1 MGKTLSPLVRA
12 FVWLWVV
19 SNVLLFVWIAFT
31 SLKSSGE
38 VFGSPFK
45 LPASPRWPNYES
57 AWSVSEMGQGFFN
70 SVVIV
75 TTASVTTIVLAAPT
89 AYMLTRSG
97 TRTAGPLTTFFA
109 VGMGIP
115 IQAMIVPV
123 FILMQK
129 ISMTF
134 NDAFG
139 WWDDR
144 ISLSAIYVATSLPFA
159 IFLLTSFFRTLPTE
173 IEEAAALDGAGG
185 ARIFAQIMLPLAQ
198 PGLITAFILT
208 VISLWNETLLAL
220 MLITD
225 TEQYT
230 LPQAL
235 LGLYQTMQYT
245 SNWGGLF
252 AGVII
257 VILPI
262 IAVYIW
268 LSRRIMEGMTLG
280 AGK

>member
-1 MGKTLSPLVRA
+1 MGKLARVLIWAWVA
-12 FVWLWVV
+12 F
-19 SNVLLFVWIAFT
+19 NVMLFGWIAFT
-31 SLKSSGE
+31 SLKGSGE
-38 VFGSPFK
+38 VFGSPLE
-45 LPASPRWPNYES
+45 LPARPEWINYEN
-57 AWSVSEMGQGFFN
+57 AWSVSEMGRGFFN

-75 TTASVTTIVLAAPT
+75 LVASVTTLILAAPT

-97 TRTAGPLTTFFA
+97 ARSSGPLTTFFA

-115 IQAMIVPV
+115 IQAIIVPV
-123 FILMQK
+123 FVLMQK
-129 ISMTF
+129 VSMTF
-134 NDAFG
+134 NETFG

-144 ISLSAIYVATSLPFA
+144 ISLGAIYVATSLPFA
-159 IFLLTSFFRTLPTE
+159 VFLLTSFFRTLPGE

-185 ARIFAQIMLPLAQ
+185 VRIFAQIMLPLAQ
-198 PGLITAFILT
+198 PGLITALILT

-225 TEQYT
+225 TEQHT

-252 AGVII
+252 AGVVI

-262 IAVYIW
+262 VAIYIW